1 MKEIRIFLASSE
13 ELEVD
18 RLRFSDIV
26 RQLDE
31 IYEKRGTRIR
41 LLRWEHFDASY
52 HGVRTQDE
60 YNIKVRNSQIFVA
73 LFHKKAGSFTIEE
86 WNVAK
91 EEFSKSGL
99 PKIYTYIRA
108 VPEGEVI
115 DKELEE
121 FKAELYDKLGHFWCN
136 YSNTDTMRLHFI
148 MQLENSGLETGMVV
162 DNSEVKIASLPIAL
176 LSNVPFVANNNDYE
190 RYAEEIS
197 ELEEELEEL
206 KEDLEAKGNADTKL
220 IERINKKSARL
231 FSIKKEL
238 NQLESNLLS
247 TARTIV
253 SIQNRALSKHILEA
267 VRLFE
272 SGKNREADAILRVF
286 MFSDIPKE
294 IENYLL
300 SKEVMENRKASL
312 ISELKGREI
321 FAKNVLTIFDNPDR
335 FDEADRAYAEA
346 LKIAKSIELNN
357 SDLMTLYD
365 DYNDFLWRNARYKTA
380 LTVAE
385 EWLHVSLEK
394 NGTNHEITAKC
405 YMRLG
410 VVYHKEG
417 LDSIA
422 LDYYLKSLTIRRERL
437 GEWHTDT
444 AACYNNI
451 GNVYLRLKE
460 FEKALENHEKS
471 VEILQHVLGHQH
483 YETAVG
489 YDNLGITY
497 RLLNIYDKALTF
509 HSKAL
514 EIALMTNGTYHP
526 FTAACYNN
534 IATLY
539 SCIGK
544 NEEALKTLSE
554 SLKIKE
560 RVLPRI
566 HPDMALAYYNFGVLA
581 QKSGKYTEAI
591 SAFGNVEEIC
601 SHKKFLQDNQ
611 LAQMYWITSQ
621 LYARQSD
628 VDGYKKYLHMAAI
641 SGHPKAVELLEKLK

>member
-1 MKEIRIFLASSE
+1 M
-13 ELEVD
+13 
-18 RLRFSDIV
+18 
-26 RQLDE
+26 
-31 IYEKRGTRIR
+31 
-41 LLRWEHFDASY
+41 
-52 HGVRTQDE
+52 
-60 YNIKVRNSQIFVA
+60 
-73 LFHKKAGSFTIEE
+73 
-86 WNVAK
+86 
-91 EEFSKSGL
+91 
-99 PKIYTYIRA
+99 
-108 VPEGEVI
+108 
-115 DKELEE
+115 
-121 FKAELYDKLGHFWCN
+121 
-136 YSNTDTMRLHFI
+136 
-148 MQLENSGLETGMVV
+148 
-162 DNSEVKIASLPIAL
+162 
-176 LSNVPFVANNNDYE
+176 
-190 RYAEEIS
+190 
-197 ELEEELEEL
+197 
-206 KEDLEAKGNADTKL
+206 
-220 IERINKKSARL
+220 
-231 FSIKKEL
+231 
-238 NQLESNLLS
+238 
-247 TARTIV
+247 
-253 SIQNRALSKHILEA
+253 EA

-286 MFSDIPKE
+286 MSSDIPKE

-385 EWLHVSLEK
+385 EWLQVSLEK
-394 NGTNHEITAKC
+394 NGPNHEVTAKC

-566 HPDMALAYYNFGVLA
+566 HPDMVLAYYNFGVLA

-601 SHKKFLQDNQ
+601 SNKTFLQDNQ

-621 LYARQSD
+621 LYARKSD
-628 VDGYKKYLHMAAI
+628 VDGYKKYLHMAAV